1 MIEERTWKCLIPSE
15 RVGVE
20 PDRNHGHIEKVV
32 LAIIWLELSKE
43 IIFMAIF
50 HSHVENNSSTHSV
63 NKPGVNQDTPEG

>member
-32 LAIIWLELSKE
+32 LAIIWLELSSDGFKHRSL
-43 IIFMAIF
+43 ILGAARFTTLITCCR
-50 HSHVENNSSTHSV
+50 HNDSTSICL
-63 NKPGVNQDTPEG
+63 

>member
-1 MIEERTWKCLIPSE
+1 MTVLLI
-15 RVGVE
+15 V
-20 PDRNHGHIEKVV
+20 DQN
-32 LAIIWLELSKE
+32 KE